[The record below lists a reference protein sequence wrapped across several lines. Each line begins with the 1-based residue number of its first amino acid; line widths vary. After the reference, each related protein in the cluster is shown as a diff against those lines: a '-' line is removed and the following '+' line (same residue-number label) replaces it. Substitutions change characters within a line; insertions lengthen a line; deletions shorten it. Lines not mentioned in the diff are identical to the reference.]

1 MKNIKITG
9 ARTHNLKNIS
19 LEIPKEKI
27 TVISGISGSGKS
39 SLAFDTV
46 FAEGQRRYVDN
57 LSSYA
62 RQVIGAIEKPDVDS
76 IEAIPPAISIDQ
88 KSVAKSVRSTVG
100 TLTESYDFLRL
111 LFARFGKVHCPNCQS
126 EVVGSNFIE
135 VIDNA
140 LEFIY
145 ETCCEERDV
154 KIYAN
159 LISQIR
165 GSHKPIIERYLK
177 SAYSEF
183 IIDEQKLTKDEL
195 KTIKLDKNEPHSIE
209 VLIRTIEVGA
219 KINDAQKD
227 ILSKSII
234 NAFEL
239 SDGVISVEID
249 NEKRLF
255 SKQPFCKNCK
265 KFFPKIQPRLFSF
278 NSPYGACSACQGLG
292 LKKKVLEDLVI
303 PNQNLTILEGAI
315 RPWARLSGQ
324 NNWFVK
330 TLADLAQ
337 KHDFSL
343 DVAFSELSKEAVDI
357 ILRGDGEFEGVVLS
371 LEKKYLETDSDY
383 LRSEIEQYM
392 VEVVCDRCSGKR
404 LNEMAR
410 SVQLCGKNISFY
422 TELEITDLIGE
433 VDKLTKTLPAEAH
446 QVLIELKRRLKNV
459 ESVGL
464 GYLTMARSSETL
476 SGGEA
481 QRLRLG
487 VQFDSFLSGVLYVM
501 DEPTISLHPS
511 DTEKLIESFKRL
523 KEEGNTV
530 VIVEHDKSVIESA
543 DLVIDI
549 GPGAGKQGGYL
560 VAQGTPQELS
570 KNPAS
575 ITGPYL
581 SGKKKVFRKSLKHE
595 GNGKVLTIRGARHN
609 NLKNIDISIP
619 LGRFVCVTGL
629 SGSGKSSLVYDII
642 AKSLSQKLH
651 NAGDEPGEY
660 DSIEGLSNVDKSI
673 KIDQTPIGRTPRSN
687 LATYTGLFTPIR
699 ELFADAQESKLR
711 NYSASQFSFNLKGG
725 RCEVCRGDGAI
736 KIEMFFMPDVYVSCE
751 ECQGRR
757 YNRETLEILY
767 HGKTIAEVLQMN
779 VDEAADFFSD
789 VSEITDKL
797 SILQKVGLGY
807 LPLGQSATTLS
818 GGEAQR
824 IKLATE
830 LSRPS
835 TGQTIYILDEPTT
848 GLHFED
854 INRLLVVLQEL
865 VERGN
870 TVLVIEHNLD
880 VIRCADWVIDLGPG
894 AGTRGGEIVAQG
906 SPEQVA
912 KNPNSLTGQYIA
924 KEF

>member
-88 KSVAKSVRSTVG
+88 KSVARSVRSTVG

-111 LFARFGKVHCPNCQS
+111 LFARFGHVRCSQCKNEVTSGNFS
-126 EVVGSNFIE
+126 EI
-135 VIDNA
+135 IDIS

-145 ETCCEERDV
+145 QTCCESREV
-154 KIYAN
+154 KVYAN
-159 LISQIR
+159 LVSQIR
-165 GSHKPIIERYLK
+165 GAHKNILERFQK
-177 SAYSEF
+177 SNYQEF
-183 IIDEQKLTKDEL
+183 IIDGQTLSREDIKS
-195 KTIKLDKNEPHSIE
+195 IKLDKNEPHDIE
-209 VLIRTIEVGA
+209 VLIQNVLVDP
-219 KINDAQKD
+219 KISKTQKSQ
-227 ILSKSII
+227 LSKLIST
-234 NAFEL
+234 AFDI
-239 SDGVISVEID
+239 SDGMISIVIGEDKQI
-249 NEKRLF
+249 F
-255 SKQPFCKNCK
+255 SRQPFCTNCRR
-265 KFFPKIQPRLFSF
+265 FFPKLQPRLFSF
-278 NSPYGACSACQGLG
+278 NSPYGACAACQGLG
-292 LKKKVLEDLVI
+292 LKKKVLEELVI
-303 PNQNLTILEGAI
+303 PNKNLTILEGAI

-324 NNWFVK
+324 NNWFIK
-330 TLADLAQ
+330 TLTELAK

-343 DVAFSELSKEAVDI
+343 DVPFNELSEDAVRI
-357 ILRGDGEFEGVVLS
+357 ILHGDGEFEGVVYS

-383 LRSEIEQYM
+383 LRGEIEQYM
-392 VEVVCDRCSGKR
+392 VEVVCDRCGGKR
-404 LNEMAR
+404 LNENAR
-410 SVQLCGKNISFY
+410 NVFLNDKNITYYS
-422 TELEITDLIGE
+422 ELEITSLSSEIN
-433 VDKLTKTLPAEAH
+433 
-446 QVLIELKRRLKNV
+446 ELKKILPEGSSQILSELGRRLKNI

-464 GYLTMARSSETL
+464 GYLTLARSSETL

-501 DEPTISLHPS
+501 DEPTISLHPK
-511 DTEKLIESFKRL
+511 DTEKLISSFKRL
-523 KEEGNTV
+523 KDEGNTV
-530 VIVEHDKSVIESA
+530 VIVEHDKSVIEAA
-543 DLVIDI
+543 DLVVDI

-560 VAQGTPQELS
+560 VAQGSPKEIAN
-570 KNPAS
+570 NPKS
-575 ITGPYL
+575 VTGPYL
-581 SGKKKVFRKSLKHE
+581 SGKKQVSRKKGKHP
-595 GNGKVLTIRGARHN
+595 GNGNLLKVLGAKHN
-609 NLKNIDISIP
+609 NLKDIDVSIP

-651 NAGDEPGEY
+651 HSTEEPGEHKA
-660 DSIEGLSNVDKSI
+660 IEGLENIDKSI

-687 LATYTGLFTPIR
+687 LATFTGLFTPIR
-699 ELFADAQESKLR
+699 ELFAATEESLLR
-711 NYSASQFSFNLKGG
+711 GYSASQFSFNLKGG

-736 KIEMFFMPDVYVSCE
+736 KIEMFFMPDVYVTCE

-757 YNRETLEILY
+757 YNRETLEITY
-767 HGKTIAEVLQMN
+767 RGKTIAEVLQMN
-779 VDEAADFFSD
+779 VDEAVEFFADNA
-789 VSEITDKL
+789 EIKDKL
-797 SILQKVGLGY
+797 IILQKVGLGY

-835 TGQTIYILDEPTT
+835 TGKTVYILDEPTT

-854 INRLLVVLQEL
+854 INRLLGVLEEL

-870 TVLVIEHNLD
+870 TVLVIEHNTD
-880 VIRCADWVIDLGPG
+880 VIKSADWVIDLGPG
-894 AGTRGGEIVAQG
+894 AGKQGGEVIAQGTPQEVAQ
-906 SPEQVA
+906 
-912 KNPNSLTGQYIA
+912 NPNSLTGKYLN
-924 KEF
+924 